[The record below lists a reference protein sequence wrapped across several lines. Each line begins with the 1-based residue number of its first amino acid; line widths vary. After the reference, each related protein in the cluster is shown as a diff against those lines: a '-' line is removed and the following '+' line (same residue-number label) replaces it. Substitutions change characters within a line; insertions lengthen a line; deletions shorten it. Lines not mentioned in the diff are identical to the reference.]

1 MDRGQTQTPLERFG
15 SGREIKTSRASS
27 LLCEDR
33 AVYQRT
39 LFCYLNRLVFI
50 LFLLLLL
57 SLFDCLVAFF
67 FQETVG
73 TRKTSAR
80 AARGIAREN
89 EARDYS
95 ARLLHALFA
104 FTRPIIAK
112 K

>member
-1 MDRGQTQTPLERFG
+1 MPFTN
-15 SGREIKTSRASS
+15 A
-27 LLCEDR
+27 LC
-33 AVYQRT
+33 
-39 LFCYLNRLVFI
+39 FFYLNRLVFI

-57 SLFDCLVAFF
+57 SLFDCLLAF

-80 AARGIAREN
+80 AARGIARED

>member
-1 MDRGQTQTPLERFG
+1 MIF
-15 SGREIKTSRASS
+15 
-27 LLCEDR
+27 
-33 AVYQRT
+33 VVVVV
-39 LFCYLNRLVFI
+39 FVRL
-50 LFLLLLL
+50 
-57 SLFDCLVAFF
+57 SCSFF

>member
-1 MDRGQTQTPLERFG
+1 MDRGQTQTPRERFG
-15 SGREIKTSRASS
+15 SGREIKTSRASP
-27 LLCEDR
+27 LL
-33 AVYQRT
+33 YQRT

-50 LFLLLLL
+50 WFLLLLL

>member
-1 MDRGQTQTPLERFG
+1 MPFTN
-15 SGREIKTSRASS
+15 A
-27 LLCEDR
+27 LC
-33 AVYQRT
+33 
-39 LFCYLNRLVFI
+39 FFYLNRLVFI

-57 SLFDCLVAFF
+57 SLFDCLLAF

-95 ARLLHALFA
+95 ARLPLQALFA

>member
-1 MDRGQTQTPLERFG
+1 MIF
-15 SGREIKTSRASS
+15 
-27 LLCEDR
+27 
-33 AVYQRT
+33 VVVVV
-39 LFCYLNRLVFI
+39 FVRLSCSF
-50 LFLLLLL
+50 
-57 SLFDCLVAFF
+57 FF